1 MAHHVYVGIDPG
13 KEGALARVCPSYL
26 GAGVPIVDTPTLQA
40 KGGTKRTYDEAAMV
54 LALKEISASSNRDNV
69 LVVIEKV
76 HSMPAQGVS
85 TTFALGMGYGIWLGI
100 IAALRLPHV
109 RVDPR
114 TWKKLVLVD
123 VDKDDDA
130 AVAAAAGR
138 AYPVASHLLRTPRGR
153 VLDGRVDALL
163 LAHYGRTAGL

>member
-1 MAHHVYVGIDPG
+1 MPHHRYVGIDPG
-13 KEGALARVCPSYL
+13 KEGALALVDVEFPGTAQIR
-26 GAGVPIVDTPTLQA
+26 DTPTLQA
-40 KGGTKRTYDEAAMV
+40 KGGTKRTYDEVAMARV
-54 LALKEISASSNRDNV
+54 LRELSAGSERGIV

-100 IAALRLPHV
+100 IATLELPHV

-123 VDKDDDA
+123 VDKEDDA

-138 AYPVASHLLRTPRGR
+138 AYPTAAGDLRTPRGR
-153 VLDGRVDALL
+153 VLDGRADALL